1 MNLLDRYLLAVKKY
15 LPWKRQDDVLAEL
28 KANLESQLEEKES
41 DLGRPLTPDEMQD
54 WVKHLGAPM
63 VMAARYQP
71 QQYLIGPTIFPMYWW
86 VMRLALLW
94 CLVIYSVV
102 RAVEILANSP
112 SGPAVL
118 EAVLGAPWSLL
129 VTAAWVTAVFAAV
142 EFATT
147 HSLAKFPA
155 NVLGNVDWSPGTL
168 PTAEDSAVEG
178 KRPRS
183 HAHAV
188 GEVVFGFLIVI
199 WLLLIPG
206 HPYVLMGPGAAFLR
220 VSPYPTGA
228 RLGLV
233 FLVHRG
239 PESVA
244 GGLAWIDL
252 ARGAWQKSRA
262 LQHITVKT
270 LGLVRDFNIVHR
282 SGSRVGTAET
292 SQYRCSPLWSNA
304 AIDQPGRLRGAPV
317 GLGDFGHDLALA
329 SRPTRPGLLS
339 QARCRGNKSCSYAR

>member
-41 DLGRPLTPDEMQD
+41 DLGRTLTPDEMQD

-102 RAVEILANSP
+102 RAVEIVANSP

-129 VTAAWVTAVFAAV
+129 VTAAWVTAIFAAV

-220 VSPYPTGA
+220 VSPFQLAPVWA
-228 RLGLV
+228 Q
-233 FLVHRG
+233 FFWCI
-239 PESVA
+239 VA
-244 GGLAWIDL
+244 LNLLQVGWRAIDL

-262 LQHITVKT
+262 LQHIAVKT
-270 LGLVRDFNIVHR
+270 LGLGATLILFTAPDRAWVLLKHPNID
-282 SGSRVGTAET
+282 AA
-292 SQYRCSPLWSNA
+292 QYGATLQSINQGAHAVLLLVLVISVAAWLW
-304 AIDQPGRLRGAPV
+304 QVGRLGLDYYRKRGAEE
-317 GLGDFGHDLALA
+317 
-329 SRPTRPGLLS
+329 
-339 QARCRGNKSCSYAR
+339 N